1 MTTGANKKIRVLV
14 VEDSAFMQKVLENIF
29 NSDPQLHVVGHA
41 KDGREAVALA
51 KSLKPDVITMDI
63 MMPHMDGLQATEQIM
78 SCDPRPIVIVSS
90 ESKEGTASTLRAL
103 ELGAIEFVGKPSN
116 SIDLDMNSVKEEL
129 LRKVRM
135 AAKVRVVRTA
145 ARPMPMA
152 QQKRASDA
160 TGPADR
166 LARAHALNSSGQRF
180 PVVVIAASTGGP
192 AAVMRLVPGFTRDFP
207 AAVIVV
213 QHMPSNFT
221 NQYAAQLSEF
231 TSIRAK
237 EAETNEA
244 LQEGTLY
251 ICPGSHHLRVTP
263 EGRIRLDNSGRINGY
278 LPCIDVTMETAAAYA
293 GAMTIGAVLTGM
305 GNDGA
310 HGVQAIK
317 RAGGLVLAQDEAT
330 CVIFGMPAESIKT
343 GAVDRVLP
351 IDEIYPAIEKRVMGI
366 CRASPVGAR
375 E

>member
-1 MTTGANKKIRVLV
+1 MTTGANKKFRVLV
-14 VEDSAFMQKVLENIF
+14 VEDSAFMQRVLENIF
-29 NSDPQLHVVGHA
+29 NSDPQLQVVGRA
-41 KDGREAVALA
+41 KDGREGVA
-51 KSLKPDVITMDI
+51 SP
-63 MMPHMDGLQATEQIM
+63 
-78 SCDPRPIVIVSS
+78 
-90 ESKEGTASTLRAL
+90 LRAL

-160 TGPADR
+160 TGPAER

-251 ICPGSHHLRVTP
+251 ICHGSHPLRVTP

-293 GAMTIGAVLTGM
+293 GAMTTGAVLTGM